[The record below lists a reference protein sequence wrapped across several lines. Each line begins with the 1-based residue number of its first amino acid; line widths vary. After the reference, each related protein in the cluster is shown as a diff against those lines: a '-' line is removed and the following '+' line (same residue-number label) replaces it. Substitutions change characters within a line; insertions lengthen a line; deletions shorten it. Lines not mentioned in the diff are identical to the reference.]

1 MWRTLLHILF
11 PSPCVQCG
19 FLSESL
25 CQRCFSAVA
34 FEPHERPLNDLMV
47 YSACFYKPDSIL
59 ARLIKPFKYSHQAD
73 LFRHFIPWML
83 ECFRLLHTPGRI
95 VFVPVPLHTERL
107 HERGYNQAALLARCL
122 AKKLGFPYA
131 ELLERGRDT
140 GHQAQLKERMERSK
154 NMEDAFLI
162 STKMASSLPIFA
174 GYSIVLVDDIVTTG
188 STLLACAKVLRGAG
202 FESVMA
208 LTLADREK
216 TMDHRH

>member
-1 MWRTLLHILF
+1 MWRTLLRILF

-19 FLSESL
+19 FLSEAL
-25 CQRCFSAVA
+25 CWRCFSAVA
-34 FEPHERPLNDLMV
+34 FEPHERNVDGLMV
-47 YSACFYKPDSIL
+47 YSACFYNPDSIL

-83 ECFRLLHTPGRI
+83 ECFRLLHMPERI
-95 VFVPVPLHTERL
+95 VFVPVPLHAERL

-122 AKKLGFPYA
+122 AKKLGFAYT
-131 ELLERGRDT
+131 ELLERSRDT
-140 GHQAQLKERMERSK
+140 GHQAHLKNRAKRSE
-154 NMEDAFLI
+154 NMENAFLI
-162 STKMASSLPIFA
+162 AKKPGASLSLFA

-202 FESVMA
+202 FESIMA

-216 TMDHRH
+216 NMDHRH